1 MYYFGNGFINFLRL
15 FVCFCTIFSIF
26 KALYGNSSSNTN
38 GGVEIRRVLQK
49 HQDTTNYRTSGYNN
63 NNNIN
68 LGISA
73 RVSSLEKCFSLPCQL
88 SQCSESKKTIIR
100 RQRHLTTKNSVTVM
114 EVASNTAT
122 TGSCLVRTI
131 LLFFLEG
138 KDLVYQIIR
147 NCTSYFSRTFLN
159 LRNC

>member
-1 MYYFGNGFINFLRL
+1 MFLH
-15 FVCFCTIFSIF
+15 FFSIF

-49 HQDTTNYRTSGYNN
+49 HQDTTNYRTSGYN

-122 TGSCLVRTI
+122 TGPRLVRT
-131 LLFFLEG
+131 
-138 KDLVYQIIR
+138 
-147 NCTSYFSRTFLN
+147 
-159 LRNC
+159 

>member
-1 MYYFGNGFINFLRL
+1 MKSWIVSKALNSMYYFGNGFINFLRL

-49 HQDTTNYRTSGYNN
+49 HQDTTNYRTSGFNNN

-122 TGSCLVRTI
+122 TGPRLVRT
-131 LLFFLEG
+131 
-138 KDLVYQIIR
+138 
-147 NCTSYFSRTFLN
+147 
-159 LRNC
+159 

>member
-1 MYYFGNGFINFLRL
+1 MFLHYFP
-15 FVCFCTIFSIF
+15 IFR
-26 KALYGNSSSNTN
+26 ALYGNSSSSTN

-100 RQRHLTTKNSVTVM
+100 RQRHLATKNSVTVM
-114 EVASNTAT
+114 EVASNTTT
-122 TGSCLVRTI
+122 TGPCLV
-131 LLFFLEG
+131 
-138 KDLVYQIIR
+138 
-147 NCTSYFSRTFLN
+147 
-159 LRNC
+159 

>member
-1 MYYFGNGFINFLRL
+1 MFLHYFP
-15 FVCFCTIFSIF
+15 IFR
-26 KALYGNSSSNTN
+26 ALYGNSSSSTN

-49 HQDTTNYRTSGYNN
+49 HQDTTNYRTSGFNN

-100 RQRHLTTKNSVTVM
+100 RQRHLATKNSVTVM
-114 EVASNTAT
+114 EVASNIT
-122 TGSCLVRTI
+122 TIHDKNGEDVSVQLSNNNVGIGNLNTLTRRSRFI
-131 LLFFLEG
+131 
-138 KDLVYQIIR
+138 
-147 NCTSYFSRTFLN
+147 CTL
-159 LRNC
+159 